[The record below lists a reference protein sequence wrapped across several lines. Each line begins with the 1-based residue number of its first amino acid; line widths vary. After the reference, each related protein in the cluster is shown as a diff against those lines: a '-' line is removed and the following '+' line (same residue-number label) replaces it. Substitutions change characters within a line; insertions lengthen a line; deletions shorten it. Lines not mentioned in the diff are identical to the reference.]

1 MKNLPKYYP
10 IDICGLKRQ
19 LHLVKVSDQLAIAAF
34 IILGDVEAVSHCSQL
49 LAERLPEVDVL
60 ITAETKGIPLVHEIS
75 RILEIP
81 RYVVARKS
89 VKTYMEEPL
98 SVGVDSITTLEHQKL
113 YLPREDLHLIQGK
126 KVGIV
131 DDVIST
137 GESLK
142 SLEELI
148 EQAGGII
155 TAKASILAEGDAIGR
170 EDIIYLQEL
179 PLFPL

>member
-1 MKNLPKYYP
+1 MKDLPQYYE
-10 IDICGLKRQ
+10 IDINGLKRQ

-34 IILGDVEAVSHCSQL
+34 IILGDVEAVSHCSKL

-126 KVGIV
+126 KVGII

-148 EQAGGII
+148 EQAGGI
-155 TAKASILAEGDAIGR
+155 TTVKASILAEGDAIGR
-170 EDIIYLQEL
+170 KDIIYLQEL